1 MRSLAVTA
9 VVTPDHTLTV
19 AVPADIAPGP
29 HRVVVLIQDD
39 VPPPP
44 QGRPDFFAWPAH
56 AAAPADPSCTCRRAN
71 LYGDDGR

>member
-29 HRVVVLIQDD
+29 HRVVVMIQDG
-39 VPPPP
+39 VPPP
-44 QGRPDFFAWPAH
+44 QGQSDFLNWPAH
-56 AAAPADPSCTCRRAN
+56 AAAPADPSCTFRRED